1 MYDGEAID
9 EVLQLKHS
17 KKFTDKRVQNFLTF
31 LEITRGNEV
40 VTGGSYYDPWDY
52 TNRNYQRL
60 QNTEPQRVEA
70 LYRSLTSDAFFC

>member
-1 MYDGEAID
+1 M
-9 EVLQLKHS
+9 
-17 KKFTDKRVQNFLTF
+17 QNFLTF

-52 TNRNYQRL
+52 TNRNYQQL

-70 LYRSLTSDAFFC
+70 LYRSLTSDAFLLIVYGFKPFVWNSIQKTEVP